1 MKTKHEKKDLEM
13 QKDRMTYKLRNR
25 FIATFRLLMKG
36 MMGIGQESVSCMSI
50 NEMCSQLNVLIN
62 VKKEN
67 NIIIKT
73 HERSPLFDFLGI
85 VLKKK
90 EKASRASTFFL

>member
-36 MMGIGQESVSCMSI
+36 MMGIGQESVSCVSI
-50 NEMCSQLNVLIN
+50 DEMCSQLKVLIY

-73 HERSPLFDFLGI
+73 RERPPVFDFFGV

-90 EKASRASTFFL
+90 GNS